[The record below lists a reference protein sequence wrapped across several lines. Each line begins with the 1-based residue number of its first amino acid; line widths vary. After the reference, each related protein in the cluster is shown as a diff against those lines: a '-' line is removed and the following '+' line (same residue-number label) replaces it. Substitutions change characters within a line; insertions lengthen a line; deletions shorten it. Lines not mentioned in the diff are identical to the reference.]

1 MIGSF
6 SSERIFSNSTVKPV
20 AIGTQFHLTCEMQL
34 AHHPARRPVSLST
47 LLTVSCLAVANF
59 AQAAEPIRDVK
70 YDTKHERNVL
80 DFWPALKEG
89 DTAPVFVF
97 FHGGGF
103 RNGDK
108 TQLEKNRKSTL
119 DAHREAGY
127 AVVTCN
133 YPFLSDGIDYPEI
146 AEHCARAVQFV
157 RSKSKEWNIDPK
169 RLVCGGVSAGAL
181 ISEFLGYHD
190 DFADPK
196 AEDTVTR
203 ESSRPAV
210 VVSIMQPVGTK
221 EFALRFMDKGEAP
234 IFLYSD
240 AAPSDRIHSPTQVTM
255 MRDKAKELGIPCVAL
270 GGGRNQL
277 PKVEAGKTWL
287 ELQLE
292 FCQKH
297 LSK

>member
-1 MIGSF
+1 M
-6 SSERIFSNSTVKPV
+6 SSP
-20 AIGTQFHLTCEMQL
+20 AI
-34 AHHPARRPVSLST
+34 PT
-47 LLTVSCLAVANF
+47 LLFVCCLTAAVF
-59 AQAAEPIRDVK
+59 AAAAEPKRDIK

-89 DTAPVFVF
+89 EPAPVFVF

-108 TQLEKNRKSTL
+108 SQLEMNRQPTL
-119 DAHREAGY
+119 DAHRKAGY
-127 AVVTCN
+127 AVVSCN
-133 YPFLSDGIDYPEI
+133 YPFLADGMDYPDI
-146 AEHCARAVQFV
+146 AKHCARAVQFV
-157 RSKSKEWNIDPK
+157 RAQSKEWNIDPK

-196 AEDTVTR
+196 ADDVVSR
-203 ESSRPAV
+203 QSSRPAV
-210 VVSIMQPVGTK
+210 VVSIMQPKGTK

-240 AAPSDRIHSPTQVTM
+240 AAPGDRVHPPREVTLIQ
-255 MRDKAKELGIPCVAL
+255 DKAKELGLPCVAY
-270 GGGRNQL
+270 GGKRNQL
-277 PKVEAGKTWL
+277 PKIENGRSWL
-287 ELQLE
+287 EMQLE